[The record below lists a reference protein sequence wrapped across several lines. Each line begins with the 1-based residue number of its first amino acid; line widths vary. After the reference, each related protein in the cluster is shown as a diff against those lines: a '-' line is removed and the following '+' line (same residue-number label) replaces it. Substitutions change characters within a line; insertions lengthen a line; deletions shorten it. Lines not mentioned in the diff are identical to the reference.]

1 MAQNDINKKLSQKGI
16 NLDEL
21 KSSKNPEE
29 ILSKLNSTDA
39 QKINNILNNPK
50 ETEKLLNSPAAKAL
64 FSQLF
69 SDGKK

>member
-1 MAQNDINKKLSQKGI
+1 MSQNDINKKLFEKGI
-16 NLDEL
+16 NLEQL
-21 KSSKNPEE
+21 KNSKNPEE
-29 ILSKLNSTDA
+29 ILSKLNSADA
-39 QKINNILNNPK
+39 QKINSILNNPK